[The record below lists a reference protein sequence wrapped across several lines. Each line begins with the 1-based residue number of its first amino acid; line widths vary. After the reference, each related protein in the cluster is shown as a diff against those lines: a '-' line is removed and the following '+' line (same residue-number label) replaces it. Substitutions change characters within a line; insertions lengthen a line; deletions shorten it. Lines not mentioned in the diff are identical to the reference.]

1 MSPNRREVL
10 VGLGGATIA
19 YALQVGCAA
28 EQDRAAVNDPPR
40 DQEPTDEFINR
51 GRPNQPAI
59 EARDWLIISAGG
71 IATAYT
77 SRTEIGQGLTTVMH
91 DLVGQGLELSRDRV
105 RVVLGDTDLCPADG
119 PTTGSAATRYIA
131 WAFWEAC
138 HEIKA
143 DLVLLASE
151 KMGVAADELEY
162 RSGDVVVAS
171 DPSRRIGI
179 GDLADGQVRR
189 VGVEAAGDPV
199 PAPAYVDR
207 GNGNVNAEAIVTGT
221 LRYTGDYH
229 PEGCVYGALLTPAY
243 HATQTRLLLADL
255 ASARKEPGVVRVQR
269 IDRHVA
275 ALGETYTAVQ
285 RAIRAMDSNWREPRR
300 PRELDVEGELRAGAE
315 LRRVVEEKGNVDT
328 AFAASA
334 LLISE
339 TYVTQFMTQVPMET
353 DTAIASR
360 ENGDL
365 QVRLGTQNPFYVRN
379 KIAAQEGVPAAH
391 VRVIAAPA
399 GGAFGSKAD
408 NLVGEEAASLL
419 RLTDAPVKYVYSR
432 TDDIR
437 RRSRFKEVVV
447 FDVTT
452 GVDGYGRVVGR
463 TIDIFQDEG
472 FGTREMYDIP
482 NVRTRLYHAR
492 LPVRHATMRGT
503 SFVQDVFAL
512 ESHTDTL
519 ARRVGQDPLEF
530 RRAHVE
536 LEAFLP
542 LIDHCAGAFDYGSY
556 SPPADHGVGFAI
568 CNHGGRQL
576 GVVGAEV
583 RVDPDSGEVSV
594 VRLAGAFD
602 IGVVINH
609 TLATNGIKG
618 AMIWGIGAAL
628 LEEVELDGHQC
639 FTSGFSDYRIPRMS
653 DTPPI
658 EVAYFDNQSPGT
670 PRGCGEVPVPPTTA
684 AIANAVYAATGK
696 RFHRL
701 PITPERVLAALR
713 G

>member
-10 VGLGGATIA
+10 AGLGGATIA
-19 YALQVGCAA
+19 YALQVGCTS
-28 EQDRAAVNDPPR
+28 EQDRAAQVIPSDP
-40 DQEPTDEFINR
+40 EPTDAFSNR
-51 GRPNQPAI
+51 GRPNQPGI
-59 EARDWLIISAGG
+59 DAREWLIISEDG

-77 SRTEIGQGLTTVMH
+77 SRTEIGQGLTTVLH
-91 DLVGQGLELSRDRV
+91 DLVGQSLELPRDRV

-119 PTTGSAATRYIA
+119 PTTGSAATQYIA
-131 WAFWEAC
+131 WTFWMAC

-151 KMGVAADELEY
+151 SMGVAAAELEY
-162 RSGDVVVAS
+162 RAGEVVVAG

-179 GDLADGQVRR
+179 GALADGQVRR
-189 VGVEAAGDPV
+189 VRVEPSNDPA

-207 GNGNVNAEAIVTGT
+207 GTGNFNAEAIVTGT

-229 PEGCVYGALLTPAY
+229 PEGCVYGALLSPAY
-243 HATQTRLLLADL
+243 HATETRLLRADI
-255 ASARKEPGVVRVQR
+255 AAARRVPGVVRVLRIGQR
-269 IDRHVA
+269 VA

-285 RAIRAMDSNWREPRR
+285 RAMRAMDSSWSEPDR
-300 PRELDVEGELRAGAE
+300 PRELDVEAEIRAGAE
-315 LRRVVEEKGNVDT
+315 LNRVMEQKGNVNT
-328 AFAASA
+328 ALAASTV
-334 LLISE
+334 LINE

-353 DTAIASR
+353 DTAVASV
-360 ENGDL
+360 ENGRL
-365 QVRLGTQNPFYVRN
+365 QVRLGTQNPFFVRR
-379 KIAAQEGVPAAH
+379 KIADQEGVPESQ

-408 NLVGEEAASLL
+408 NLVGEEAAFML
-419 RLTDAPVKYVYSR
+419 RLTAAPVKYVYSR
-432 TDDIR
+432 TDDICR
-437 RRSRFKEVVV
+437 RARFKEAVV

-452 GVDGYGRVVGR
+452 GFDDYGRLLGR
-463 TIDIFQDEG
+463 KIDIFQDEG
-472 FGTREMYDIP
+472 YGTQETYDIP
-482 NVRTRLYHAR
+482 NVRTQLYQTR
-492 LPVRHATMRGT
+492 LPIRHGTMRGT
-503 SFVQDVFAL
+503 SFVQSVFAL
-512 ESHTDTL
+512 ESHTDTV
-519 ARRVGQDPLEF
+519 ARRTGHDPLDF

-542 LIDHCAGAFDYGSY
+542 LIDHCAEAFDYGNY
-556 SPPADHGVGFAI
+556 SPPEDHGLGFAI

-583 RVDPDSGEVSV
+583 RVDANSGEVSV

-628 LEEVELDGHQC
+628 LEEVELDGHRC
-639 FTSGFSDYRIPRMS
+639 LTSGFGDYRIPRMS

-658 EVAYFDNQSPGT
+658 EVAYFDNQSPGV
-670 PRGCGEVPVPPTTA
+670 PRGCGEAPVPPTAA
-684 AIANAVYAATGK
+684 AIANAVYNATGI
-696 RFHRL
+696 RFYQL
-701 PITPERVLAALR
+701 PITPERVLAALA